1 MEKAYK
7 FRIYPNKQQEELINK
22 IDYLANIENQY
33 NKKGWLISDRGY
45 EQFFGKYGRLRECV
59 LVGLMAAII
68 FIVVSRGAE
77 IRYSTGM
84 NIIENTSAEGRKK
97 LALKRDFAA
106 IIFSAAVV
114 LILSIVDLGFVSR
127 MYNLTYKNAP
137 LVSLSFI
144 GDYLG
149 KGIGR
154 NAVIQKIILSS
165 SIAGFLIIR
174 IVLRIITGFVV
185 TAAALLSGT
194 FAARKKNASVVPI
207 VMAVVVLIT
216 VFIFNGLAIF

>member
-1 MEKAYK
+1 
-7 FRIYPNKQQEELINK
+7 
-22 IDYLANIENQY
+22 
-33 NKKGWLISDRGY
+33 
-45 EQFFGKYGRLRECV
+45 
-59 LVGLMAAII
+59 MAAII

-106 IIFSAAVV
+106 IIFSVAVV
-114 LILSIVDLGFVSR
+114 LILSIVDLGFLSR

-185 TAAALLSGT
+185 TAAALLAGT
-194 FAARKKNASVVPI
+194 FAARKKNAAVVPI
-207 VMAVVVLIT
+207 VMVVVVLIT